1 LHRDILMISFSGR
14 HYPPFIILQCVRWYV
29 SYALSYRNIE
39 EMMGERGFKID
50 HATLNRWVLHFAP
63 LLEQRSRKYK
73 RPVYGSWRMDETYI
87 KIKGQWGYLYRAVD
101 KFGKTV
107 DFMMTKKRDKAA
119 AKKFFRK
126 AFLDNGLPHR
136 VNIDKSGANKA
147 ALDHF
152 NKPGFLT
159 GERNYEI
166 LQVKYLNNIV
176 EQDHRHIKRITT
188 PMGCFRKMHTAA
200 RTIAGIELM
209 NMIKKKQ
216 LKFTKYIDQ
225 NLTPAEQFYRLA
237 TA

>member
-1 LHRDILMISFSGR
+1 MISFSGR

-39 EMMGERGFKID
+39 EMMSERGLFID

-63 LLEQRSRKYK
+63 LLEKKARKYK

-87 KIKGQWGYLYRAVD
+87 KIKGQWRYLYRAVD

-107 DFMMTKKRDKAA
+107 DFMVTKKRDKAA

-147 ALDHF
+147 ALDHY

>member
-1 LHRDILMISFSGR
+1 MISFSGR

-39 EMMGERGFKID
+39 EMMTERGFEID

-63 LLEQRSRKYK
+63 LLEQKSRKFK
-73 RPVYGSWRMDETYI
+73 RPVHRSWRMDETYI
-87 KIKGQWGYLYRAVD
+87 KIKGKWRYLYRAVD
-101 KFGKTV
+101 KYGATV
-107 DFMMTKKRDKAA
+107 DFMVTKKRDVNA
-119 AKKFFRK
+119 AKAFFRK
-126 AFLDNGLPHR
+126 ALKSHRMPYR

-147 ALDHF
+147 ALEHF
-152 NKPGFLT
+152 NKPGWLT
-159 GERNYEI
+159 GERNFI
-166 LQVKYLNNIV
+166 LSQAKYLNNIV

-188 PMGCFRKMHTAA
+188 PMGCFRKMHTAS
-200 RTIAGIELM
+200 RTLAGIELM

-237 TA
+237 TV